1 MLYLNIDVEV
11 VLLLPVVLVLY
22 DGGGR
27 MITLFSITSVTSL
40 ISSVMAEEITIDRGI
55 PFLSVKIYFCA

>member
-11 VLLLPVVLVLY
+11 FSFSPSFVLVLY

-27 MITLFSITSVTSL
+27 LITALSTTSVTSL
-40 ISSVMAEEITIDRGI
+40 ISCILADEEITIDIRI
-55 PFLSVKIYFCA
+55 PF